1 MTENLSLPF
10 IHSLSFYALFYVVIF
25 YCCSTAWKMTILY
38 YFKGAKNLFNNL
50 FWALMW
56 LKIYPECFVLKTVVD
71 KKNHRLTPRN
81 PHQNEIMS
89 DLTETI
95 TWHTLSFHFIWLT
108 LLASIRNYLWFPS
121 EVVCLVAPLEPLAC
135 YVMFQTS

>member
-56 LKIYPECFVLKTVVD
+56 LKIYPECFVLKTVAD
-71 KKNHRLTPRN
+71 KKIK
-81 PHQNEIMS
+81 ESIMS

-95 TWHTLSFHFIWLT
+95 TWQTLSFHFIWLT

-121 EVVCLVAPLEPLAC
+121 EVVCLVVPLEPPAC